1 MGAEWGAVA
10 QRLIGAG
17 HQWAAAQQ
25 YTLPQIEAFLAA
37 IDKEDRARN
46 CMALIVARAA
56 QSDPA
61 QFKKVMKEIG

>member
-1 MGAEWGAVA
+1 M
-10 QRLIGAG
+10 
-17 HQWAAAQQ
+17 AAQQ

-61 QFKKVMKEIG
+61 QFKKIMKEIG